1 MDNVAGTQVQMS
13 AMTTEN
19 KRMMVSRSD
28 RSNAAA
34 SGTSSKPVR
43 ARGFSLAELL
53 ITLAVI
59 MITAAIVGPAVKNSY
74 EVYKFR
80 GAVTSTTG
88 AIRSARYQAMAQG
101 VSYRLVFDHT
111 AGTYQVTQSAAT
123 DPSGTG
129 AFSNVGA
136 AKLMSGS
143 SLNPGLGAD
152 ITLQFI
158 PSGAVKLV
166 SGTGPTISSCG
177 AAVSPPP
184 CTLTLTYRGNTEAI
198 SVTGYGTITVTP

>member
-1 MDNVAGTQVQMS
+1 MS
-13 AMTTEN
+13 AMPTEN
-19 KRMMVSRSD
+19 KHMIRVSRSD
-28 RSNAAA
+28 RRIAAA
-34 SGTSSKPVR
+34 SGTSSMPVG

-53 ITLAVI
+53 VTVAVI

-80 GAVTSTTG
+80 GAVTSTSS
-88 AIRSARYQAMAQG
+88 AIRSARYQALAQG
-101 VSYRLVFDHT
+101 VSYRLVFNHT
-111 AGTYQVTQSAAT
+111 AGTYQLQQSAAT

-129 AFSNVGA
+129 AFTNVGNTQ
-136 AKLMSGS
+136 LMSGS

-166 SGTGPTISSCG
+166 SGSPAAISSCG

-184 CTLTLTYRGNTEAI
+184 CTLTLTYRGNTETI
-198 SVTGYGTITVTP
+198 SVTGYGTITVSP

>member
-1 MDNVAGTQVQMS
+1 M
-13 AMTTEN
+13 EN
-19 KRMMVSRSD
+19 EHMIRFSRSD
-28 RSNAAA
+28 RSIAAA
-34 SGTSSKPVR
+34 SGTSSMPAH
-43 ARGFSLAELL
+43 ARGFSLAEMLV
-53 ITLAVI
+53 TLAVI
-59 MITAAIVGPAVKNSY
+59 MITTAIVGPAVKNSY
-74 EVYKFR
+74 ETYKFR

-101 VSYRLVFDHT
+101 YSLRMVFGHT
-111 AGTYQVTQSAAT
+111 AGTYQLQRSADT

-129 AFSNVGA
+129 AFTSLGNTR
-136 AKLMSGS
+136 LMSGS

-166 SGTGPTISSCG
+166 SGSPATMSSCG

-184 CTLTLTYRGNTEAI
+184 CTLTLTYRGNTETI
-198 SVTGYGTITVTP
+198 SVTGYGTITVSP

>member
-1 MDNVAGTQVQMS
+1 MYQAQKS
-13 AMTTEN
+13 AMSMEN
-19 KRMMVSRSD
+19 EYMIRFSRSD
-28 RSNAAA
+28 RSIAAE
-34 SGTSSKPVR
+34 SGTSSLPARV
-43 ARGFSLAELL
+43 RGFSLAEMLVTVAIIL
-53 ITLAVI
+53 ITS
-59 MITAAIVGPAVKNSY
+59 AIVGPAVRNSY

-80 GAVTSTTG
+80 GAVTSTAG

-101 VSYRLVFDHT
+101 YSTRLVFNSA
-111 AGTYQVTQSAAT
+111 AGTYQVQRSADT

-129 AFSNVGA
+129 AFTNLGA
-136 AKLMSGS
+136 AQLMSGS

-166 SGTGPTISSCG
+166 SGAGPTISSCG
-177 AAVSPPP
+177 AAVTPPP

>member
-1 MDNVAGTQVQMS
+1 
-13 AMTTEN
+13 
-19 KRMMVSRSD
+19 MMRSSRSD
-28 RSNAAA
+28 RRIAAK
-34 SGTSSKPVR
+34 SGTSSLPAN
-43 ARGFSLAELL
+43 ARGFSLAEMLVTLAIIL
-53 ITLAVI
+53 ITS
-59 MITAAIVGPAVKNSY
+59 AIVGPAVKNSY

-80 GAVTSTTG
+80 AAVTSTSG

-101 VSYRLVFDHT
+101 VSYRLAFNHT

-129 AFSNVGA
+129 AFTNVGSA
-136 AKLMSGS
+136 QLMSGS

-152 ITLQFI
+152 ITLQFM

-166 SGTGPTISSCG
+166 SGSPAAISSCG

-184 CTLTLTYRGNTEAI
+184 CTLTLTYRGNTETI